1 MGVLGVCVCVL
12 VGGFLLPNK
21 YGLRVGVAGG
31 RVFFFRSWKNVWFIS
46 IKSIFL

>member
-1 MGVLGVCVCVL
+1 VGVLGVCVCVL

-31 RVFFFRSWKNVWFIS
+31 RVFFLDPGKTCGSYQ
-46 IKSIFL
+46 